1 MVGLELGVAKIFGA
15 ITSVVA
21 LFGGGKWFWSW
32 KNSKDKQ
39 IEDVKKTVDKIN
51 ENQIKITSTFLRDE
65 NLQEIRDTLKLLTET
80 QIDHSNKFQTEED
93 VREEIERSTH
103 HIRESI
109 NNIEKISKST
119 QEAVLELTIQL
130 REKTAVDKALEDYR
144 RQKEV

>member
-1 MVGLELGVAKIFGA
+1 MAGLEFGLVKILGSVTSILA
-15 ITSVVA
+15 I
-21 LFGGGKWFWSW
+21 LGGGKWFWSW
-32 KNSKDKQ
+32 KTSKDKQ
-39 IEDVKKTVDKIN
+39 IEDVKKSLDKIT
-51 ENQIKITSTFLRDE
+51 ENQIKITSTFLQDE
-65 NLQEIRDTLKLLTET
+65 NLYEIRETLKTLSET
-80 QIDHSNKFQTEED
+80 QIDHANRFQTEED

-144 RQKEV
+144 RQQEG